1 MRKPLCEIKWLL
13 SDPGLQAGNLAGE
26 KVFSAVC
33 WHVKC
38 NAAVSGQFTYSVDAD
53 YKYRCSWLDL
63 FRVRKYSRHLV
74 VCRFI
79 PGSITLLASFLPDD
93 MDNYPVLSLSREVV
107 VEKVT
112 PSIKWIVPE
121 EVAFLTNIAEE
132 HLAVVSMDSY
142 GQACKL

>member
-1 MRKPLCEIKWLL
+1 
-13 SDPGLQAGNLAGE
+13 
-26 KVFSAVC
+26 
-33 WHVKC
+33 
-38 NAAVSGQFTYSVDAD
+38 
-53 YKYRCSWLDL
+53 
-63 FRVRKYSRHLV
+63 
-74 VCRFI
+74 
-79 PGSITLLASFLPDD
+79 